1 MKKNFYLTTFAPRLI
16 LLLLVGSIA
25 FGTGGC
31 KSKKKLAEEA
41 AAKEYAEKVEKAIAE
56 LNAILNDDGT
66 MPLFEMERRLN
77 DIKTQNLNDPTVND
91 LITKVEAKIA
101 MEKEAIR
108 LQEIEDAKIKEAANE
123 KTKYFYIEEYF
134 GQIAAAM
141 TAEEANARIRETL
154 KLFSSGDAPLLII
167 ISRTADGDDYDK
179 PSTIEKYLNYVK
191 DTKNSPNN
199 VDNVTV
205 DDYGQIT
212 AIELIKK

>member
-1 MKKNFYLTTFAPRLI
+1 MKTNFYLTFAPRLI

-91 LITKVEAKIA
+91 LIKQVEAKIA

-108 LQEIEDAKIKEAANE
+108 LQEIEDAKIKEVANE

-141 TAEEANARIRETL
+141 TAEEANARIKETL
-154 KLFSSGDAPLLII
+154 KLFSSPDAPLLII

-179 PSTIEKYLNYVK
+179 PTTIEKYLNYVK